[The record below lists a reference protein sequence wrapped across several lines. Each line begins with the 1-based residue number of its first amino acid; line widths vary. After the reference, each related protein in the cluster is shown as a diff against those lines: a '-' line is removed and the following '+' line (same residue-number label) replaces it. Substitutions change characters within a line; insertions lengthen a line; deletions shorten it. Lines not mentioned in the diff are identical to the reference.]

1 MSNSNN
7 NHSSDSLSFADI
19 VTDRIMEK
27 IRLGI
32 YRQGDRLVEDT
43 LAKEFNIS
51 RTPVREALG
60 RLLSRGILEVSG
72 SRAITVRRL
81 DRQQIV
87 EIYEMRAVI
96 EGASARLAA
105 KHASRAEI
113 YAIREIL
120 ESSNPPGQ
128 TAKFYAEK
136 NAELHQAIVAAAH
149 NRYLSQVSRVLNES
163 LWLLAETT
171 FALPDRPTTAFKEHA
186 AIVEAL
192 EQGDQDAAENAA
204 RQHIELSLRAR
215 LSIESRKLPPPV

>member
-1 MSNSNN
+1 M
-7 NHSSDSLSFADI
+7 NHNKSSDNSSFADF

-32 YRQGDRLVEDT
+32 YQQGDRLVEDT

-60 RLLSRGILEVSG
+60 RLLSRGLLEVSG
-72 SRAITVRRL
+72 SRAITVKRL

-87 EIYEMRAVI
+87 ELYEMRAVI

-105 KHASRAEI
+105 KHSSRAEI
-113 YAIREIL
+113 YSIREIL
-120 ESSNPPGQ
+120 ENSNPQGQ
-128 TAKFYAEK
+128 TAKFYAQK
-136 NAELHQAIVAAAH
+136 NTELHQAIVAAAH
-149 NRYLSQVSRVLNES
+149 NHYLQQVSRVLNES

-171 FALPDRPTTAFKEHA
+171 FALEDRHNTAYAEHL

-192 EQGDQDAAENAA
+192 EQGDQDAAEIAA
-204 RQHIELSLRAR
+204 RNHIELSLRAR
-215 LSIESRKLPPPV
+215 LSIGSKPFQN